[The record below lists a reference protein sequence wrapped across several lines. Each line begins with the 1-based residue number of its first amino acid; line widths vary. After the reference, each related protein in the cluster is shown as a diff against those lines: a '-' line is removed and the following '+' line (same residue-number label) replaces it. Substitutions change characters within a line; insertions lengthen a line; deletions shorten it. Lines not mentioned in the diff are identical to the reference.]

1 MASYLA
7 DKKKRST
14 KTLQRLL
21 RHKELRTTE
30 IYLHSVDEA
39 VRDAIDSLDG
49 MFVEN
54 GSEDHLPVDSN
65 DQKIEKK

>member
-7 DKKKRST
+7 DTKKPST

-30 IYLHSVDEA
+30 IYLHLVDEA
-39 VRDAIDSLDG
+39 VRDAMSSVEGI
-49 MFVEN
+49 FVDKEP
-54 GSEDHLPVDSN
+54 EPYQLVDSA
-65 DQKIEKK
+65 DQKVEY